1 MAILL
6 NENLRK
12 LRTERQL
19 TQEQLAETLGVAP
32 QTISRW
38 EIGTVA
44 PDISMLPVIAGY
56 FGISVD
62 ELLGVDTARKEEK
75 IKSILKENRIFHNN
89 GETEKSIKLLRS
101 ALTDYPNES
110 RLLYNLAQSIFSLY
124 YQSGEVFT
132 QSDKENAAHE
142 TVDLLKK
149 ALRYAD
155 DNFDDG
161 GGCRQLLVFT
171 YIKLGEYDKAKDTAL
186 KAPLMPSCREIIVA
200 KTLTGQE
207 AVEKHQENLIYFTL
221 YGAYQSISGIR
232 NNGDYT
238 EEQRLEISL
247 MSEKLLLLIGGENSG
262 FSELYYNALQI
273 LRSYIKTENKDKILE
288 YLEKAFQYACD
299 NEERPDKTKYNVL
312 WLCCCQNNSEYR
324 MKHSQK
330 TLYSDLLEFVSKY
343 RLDELFNGDKR
354 FIAVL
359 DKINKY
365 S

>member
-1 MAILL
+1 MTILF

-32 QTISRW
+32 QTVSRW

-56 FGISVD
+56 FGITVD
-62 ELLGVDTARKEEK
+62 RLLGVDTARKEEN

-89 GETEKSIKLLRS
+89 GETENSIKLLRQ

-149 ALRYAD
+149 ALRYVD

-171 YIKLGEYDKAKDTAL
+171 YIKLGEYDKAKETAL
-186 KAPLMPSCREIIVA
+186 KAPLMTSCREILVA
-200 KTLTGQE
+200 KTLTGQA
-207 AVEKHQENLIYFTL
+207 AVEKYQENLIYFAL
-221 YGAYQSISGIR
+221 YGAYQSILGMR
-232 NNGDYT
+232 NNGDYA

-247 MSEKLLLLIGGENSG
+247 MAEKLLLLIGGENSG

-288 YLEKAFQYACD
+288 YLEIAFEYAC
-299 NEERPDKTKYNVL
+299 NCEERPDKTKYGVP
-312 WLCCCQNNSEYR
+312 WLCYCQNNSEYR
-324 MKHSQK
+324 MNHLQK
-330 TLYSDLLEFVSKY
+330 TLYSDLFEFVSKH
-343 RLDELFNGDKR
+343 RLDELFDGDGR
-354 FIAVL
+354 YIAVL
-359 DKINKY
+359 DKIRKY
-365 S
+365 C